1 MSQDMAGE
9 SSKILKILFISK
21 SPRRYPTSHSSMPF
35 WILVSG
41 ILRVLKYPPVA
52 FLSSSGII
60 MSGCFARA
68 EIVLPEILF
77 ERLSV
82 IRQPPLN
89 LNVLSM

>member
-1 MSQDMAGE
+1 
-9 SSKILKILFISK
+9 
-21 SPRRYPTSHSSMPF
+21 
-35 WILVSG
+35 
-41 ILRVLKYPPVA
+41 
-52 FLSSSGII
+52 

-89 LNVLSM
+89 LNVLSMPIYRISYFKHFFKTKVRRRLGSTHAAASHPDRAGDRTGAYILD